1 MSDSKDAVLIEKLGE
16 HIALVTLNRPDKQ
29 NAINGEIARGLEAAT
44 EAIEAD
50 DNLRVA
56 VLAAAGNKAFCAG
69 ADLAAIAA
77 GARDLSTRNG
87 GFAGFVRA
95 HRTKP
100 WIAAIHGTAVG
111 GGCELALACDM
122 AVMADSAKIG
132 LPEVKRGVLAAAGG
146 AFRIGQILP
155 RPIAIEMLL
164 TGEPIG
170 ADRALHFGLVNR
182 VVPAQEVVTEALALA
197 ESIAANAPL
206 SVRESLT
213 LVKLVQDC
221 TEAELWERNTLST
234 KRVVGSE
241 DAKEGPRA
249 FLEKRQPQWKGR

>member
-1 MSDSKDAVLIEKLGE
+1 MSDSSNAVIVEKVGT
-16 HIALVTLNRPDKQ
+16 HIALVTLNRPEKQ
-29 NAINGEIARGLEAAT
+29 NAINGDISRGLEAAV

-50 DNLRVA
+50 DQLRVA
-56 VLAAAGNKAFCAG
+56 VLAAAGDKAFCAG

-77 GARDLSTRNG
+77 GARDLSTRKG
-87 GFAGFVRA
+87 GFAGFVRL

-146 AFRIGQILP
+146 AFRIGQVLP
-155 RPIAIEMLL
+155 RPIAIEMLT
-164 TGEPIG
+164 TGEPIN
-170 ADRALHFGLVNR
+170 AARAYHFGLINR
-182 VVPAQEVVTEALALA
+182 VVPKEEVVKEALSLA
-197 ESIAANAPL
+197 ETIAANAPV
-206 SVRESLT
+206 SVRESLN
-213 LVKLVQDC
+213 LARAVQDC
-221 TEAELWERNTLST
+221 TESELWERNVEST
-234 KRVVGSE
+234 KRVTSSE

-249 FLEKRQPQWKGR
+249 FLEKRTPQWQGR